1 MKKAAACLIA
11 LACAALLPK
20 AQLRA
25 QTQSP
30 TMRAWAIL
38 ESNRD
43 ENSTE
48 KRVQAV
54 RVMALLPGDPRA
66 IEFAQTGLTD
76 DKPEIRAASATS
88 LGQMH
93 STSSIPKLRAL
104 LDDKEPEVVLA
115 AANALIALKDPAA
128 YEVFYELLTG
138 ERKPNK
144 GMIASQ
150 MKTLK
155 DPKKMAEMG
164 FEEGIG
170 FIPFASIGYG
180 AFKVLRTDDVSPV
193 RAAAARILVN
203 DPDPNSAR
211 ALVRAT
217 SDKSWIVRGAAL
229 EAIARRADPKLLDTV
244 VPALLDDNLAVR
256 CTASAAVIRLTA
268 LKHRAARNR
277 PRAH

>member
-1 MKKAAACLIA
+1 MNKAAAYFFA
-11 LACAALLPK
+11 LACAGLLPK
-20 AQLRA
+20 APLRA

-38 ESNRD
+38 EANWN
-43 ENSTE
+43 ENSAE
-48 KRVQAV
+48 KRMQAV

-76 DKPEIRAASATS
+76 DKAEIRAASATT
-88 LGQMH
+88 LGLMR

-104 LDDKEPEVVLA
+104 FDDKEPEVVLA
-115 AANALIALKDPAA
+115 AANALVALKDPAA
-128 YEVFYELLTG
+128 FDVFYELLTG

-164 FEEGIG
+164 FEQGIG
-170 FIPFASIGYG
+170 FIPFASIGYE
-180 AFKVLRTDDVSPV
+180 AFKALRTDDVSPV
-193 RAAAARILVN
+193 RAAAAKILVN
-203 DPDPNSAR
+203 DPDPNSAN

-217 SDKSWIVRGAAL
+217 SDKSWIVRVAAL
-229 EAIARRADPKLLDTV
+229 EAVARRGDAKLLDAI
-244 VPALLDDNLAVR
+244 VPALLDNNLAVR
-256 CTASAAVIRLTA
+256 CTASAAVIRLTT
-268 LKHRAARNR
+268 LKDRATRR
-277 PRAH
+277 RRAK